1 MDEVKPLQGPNKTA
15 WPTGHT
21 GREER
26 NMKFTFE
33 EWKFIQ
39 HCLECASREFER
51 QMQDCKVSDEEL
63 SSYQI
68 FKRQTEKA
76 NYLVNKLK
84 NAEI

>member
-1 MDEVKPLQGPNKTA
+1 
-15 WPTGHT
+15 
-21 GREER
+21 
-26 NMKFTFE
+26 MKFTIE

-39 HCLECASREFER
+39 HCLECASREFEA
-51 QMQDCKVSDEEL
+51 QMNSSTVSDKEL

>member
-1 MDEVKPLQGPNKTA
+1 
-15 WPTGHT
+15 
-21 GREER
+21 
-26 NMKFTFE
+26 MKFTFE

-39 HCLECASREFER
+39 HCLECASREFEA
-51 QMQDCKVSDEEL
+51 QMNSSTVSDKEF

>member
-1 MDEVKPLQGPNKTA
+1 
-15 WPTGHT
+15 
-21 GREER
+21 
-26 NMKFTFE
+26 MKFTFE

-39 HCLECASREFER
+39 HCLECASREFEA
-51 QMQDCKVSDEEL
+51 QMNDSKVSDKEF
-63 SSYQI
+63 SNYQI

>member
-1 MDEVKPLQGPNKTA
+1 
-15 WPTGHT
+15 
-21 GREER
+21 
-26 NMKFTFE
+26 MKFTFE

-39 HCLECASREFER
+39 HCLECASREFEK
-51 QMQDCKVSDEEL
+51 QMNDSKVSDEEL